1 MIGFAQVNLVPLIAN
16 VLMNLKFKRKI
27 QISNVKI
34 LTGVAQVNL
43 IPLIAKADSFTK
55 EELQEFKQ
63 NVSLLIIFE
72 NQNGKFSLFF
82 CRNLQPPSCF
92 LSLQICN
99 QLTSEKI
106 SFHNFSTCR
115 HQVEKQFK
123 N

>member
-72 NQNGKFSLFF
+72 NQNGKISFFLSKLATSFMFSLSPD
-82 CRNLQPPSCF
+82 LQPT
-92 LSLQICN
+92 N
-99 QLTSEKI
+99 K
-106 SFHNFSTCR
+106 
-115 HQVEKQFK
+115 
-123 N
+123 